1 MLFTIR
7 KKALIL
13 WIALLAAGMAAC
25 ESLPDLPRPADT
37 VGGLLQQTEAPSIA
51 VPATVIASG
60 VPASTP
66 AAEILP
72 TSTETPIP
80 SPTPLEAIH
89 FAVIGDYGLGTQ
101 PELDVA
107 NLVKSWNPEF
117 IITVGDNNH
126 PIGAAETIDQ
136 RIGEYY
142 HEYIYPYRGAYGE
155 GAERNRFFPTLGNH
169 DYDSVNGQPYMDYFE
184 LPGNE
189 RYYDFSWGPVYFLA
203 LDSDSRTPDGV
214 SQVSTQ
220 AKWAQS
226 HLAEAAQPW
235 KVVYFH
241 ASPYSS
247 GIHGPV
253 DWMQWPFADW
263 GASTVLAGHNHVYER
278 LEIGGIPYFTHGVGG
293 GPIYDFV
300 VISEGSQFRYNDDYG
315 AMLVTADARQM
326 LIQFFTRN
334 GELIDSHLLAK
345 SE

>member
-1 MLFTIR
+1 MLLAIR
-7 KKALIL
+7 KAALIL
-13 WIALLAAGMAAC
+13 WIALLAAGPAAC
-25 ESLPDLPRPADT
+25 EPWTDLPRPAET
-37 VGGLLQQTEAPSIA
+37 PGGQLQQTEAPGSKE
-51 VPATVIASG
+51 PATGRASEA
-60 VPASTP
+60 PASTW
-66 AAEILP
+66 AAENLP
-72 TSTETPIP
+72 TPAETPIT
-80 SPTPLEAIH
+80 SPTPLESVR

-107 NLVKSWNPEF
+107 NLVKSWKPEF
-117 IITVGDNNH
+117 IITLGDNNY
-126 PIGAAETIDQ
+126 PIGSAETIDQ

-142 HEYIYPYRGAYGE
+142 HEYIHPYRGAYGE
-155 GAERNRFFPTLGNH
+155 GADRNRFFPTLGNH
-169 DYDSVNGQPYMDYFE
+169 DYDSFNGQPYLDYFE

-220 AKWAQS
+220 AHWAQS
-226 HLAEAAQPW
+226 RLAEAAQPW

-241 ASPYSS
+241 TSPYSS

-263 GASTVLAGHNHVYER
+263 GASTVLAGHDHVYER
-278 LEIGGIPYFTHGVGG
+278 LEIDGIPYFTNGAGG

-300 VISEGSQFRYNDDYG
+300 VTSQGSQFRYNDDYG
-315 AMLVTADARQM
+315 AMLVTTDAQQM
-326 LIQFFTRN
+326 LFQFFNRG